1 MMSSLQAI
9 ESSRKMTRQLSNE
22 AQLLGAARGGNV
34 RAFNQLVQAYQGIA
48 YRTAYRILGDTEAAG
63 DATQDAFISAYKHLD
78 SLRGESFRAWLL
90 RIVTNACYDQ
100 LRAKKRA
107 PVSSLDVLLLQT
119 DEPAPGLDRAAPDSP
134 QELAERRE
142 LNDLIQKGLQT
153 LPAEQRVTC
162 ILADI
167 EELSYEEIAQITGT
181 NMGTVKSRLARG
193 RALLR
198 TFLLA
203 QEEILPRTYHRNAN
217 PNPATMPIREEVNHA
232 RFLGR

>member
-1 MMSSLQAI
+1 MLRQQAL
-9 ESSRKMTRQLSNE
+9 ESSRSRTRQLSNE
-22 AQLLGAARGGNV
+22 VQLLAAARAGDV

-48 YRTAYRILGDTEAAG
+48 YRTAYRVLGDGEAAS

-78 SLRGESFRAWLL
+78 ALRGESFKAWLL

-107 PVSSLDVLLLQT
+107 PVSSLDALLIQN
-119 DEPAPGLDRAAPDSP
+119 DEPPPGLDRTAPDSP

-203 QEEILPRTYHRNAN
+203 QEQVLPRAYRRAEILNRPPTRAERK
-217 PNPATMPIREEVNHA
+217 
-232 RFLGR
+232 